1 MAGSRTHAAAL
12 FRVGA
17 VLALRS
23 WTGAS
28 RPALDYQ
35 TTKEFIMAIVLFLV
49 FGLVVGFIARAV
61 MPGTQKMGLI
71 ATMILGVVGS
81 FVGGFL
87 VSLVTDNRVTDLNTA
102 GIIGSVVGALLL
114 LLVMGKLGSRNVWA

>member
-1 MAGSRTHAAAL
+1 MG
-12 FRVGA
+12 
-17 VLALRS
+17 
-23 WTGAS
+23 
-28 RPALDYQ
+28 
-35 TTKEFIMAIVLFLV
+35 IVLFLF

-87 VSLVTDNRVTDLNTA
+87 VSLLTDNRVTDLNTA
-102 GIIGSVVGALLL
+102 GILGSIVGALAL
-114 LLVMGKLGSRNVWA
+114 LLVMGKLSNRNVLV

>member
-1 MAGSRTHAAAL
+1 MGI
-12 FRVGA
+12 G
-17 VLALRS
+17 
-23 WTGAS
+23 
-28 RPALDYQ
+28 
-35 TTKEFIMAIVLFLV
+35 LFLL

-102 GIIGSVVGALLL
+102 GMIGSVVGALLL
-114 LLVMGKLGSRNVWA
+114 LLVMGKLSNRNVLA